1 MLSKSLY
8 VPARTSELRCALY
21 SPLVME
27 WNMNSV
33 FIIDDHPV
41 IRMAVRMLLE
51 NENYEVV
58 GETDN
63 GVDAMQ
69 MVRECMP
76 DLIILDISIPKLD
89 GLEVLARFN
98 TMGLPSKILVLTSQT
113 PNLFA
118 IRCMQSGASG
128 YVCKQE
134 DLSEL
139 LSSVKAVL
147 SGYNYFPS
155 QALACAVR
163 EDGHTSELELFKL
176 VNDRELMV
184 LQLFAQGRSN
194 KEIAKGMFLS
204 NKTVSTYKTRLM
216 QKLKTRTLVELIEMA
231 KRNSLV

>member
-1 MLSKSLY
+1 MK
-8 VPARTSELRCALY
+8 T
-21 SPLVME
+21 
-27 WNMNSV
+27 V

-41 IRMAVRMLLE
+41 IRLAIRMLLE
-51 NENYEVV
+51 NENYEIV

-89 GLEVLARFN
+89 GLEVLTRFN
-98 TMGLPSKILVLTSQT
+98 SMNLPAKILVLTGQAPS
-113 PNLFA
+113 LFA
-118 IRCMQSGASG
+118 IRCMQNGAAG

-139 LSSVKAVL
+139 VSSVKAVL

-155 QALACAVR
+155 QALGMSQT
-163 EDGHTSELELFKL
+163 DGVPEELERFKI

-184 LQLFAQGRSN
+184 LQLFAQGRTN

-216 QKLKTRTLVELIEMA
+216 QKLKVKTLVELIEMA

>member
-1 MLSKSLY
+1 
-8 VPARTSELRCALY
+8 
-21 SPLVME
+21 
-27 WNMNSV
+27 MNSI

-41 IRMAVRMLLE
+41 IRLAIRMLLE
-51 NENYEVV
+51 NENYVIV

-98 TMGLPSKILVLTSQT
+98 AMHLPSKILVLTAQAPS
-113 PNLFA
+113 LFA
-118 IRCMQSGASG
+118 IRCMQSGAAG

-139 LSSVKAVL
+139 VSSVKAVL

-155 QALACAVR
+155 QALAASLKK
-163 EDGHTSELELFKL
+163 DGDSNEIERFKL

-184 LQLFAQGRSN
+184 LQLFAQGRTN

-216 QKLKTRTLVELIEMA
+216 QKLKAKTLVELIEMA

>member
-1 MLSKSLY
+1 
-8 VPARTSELRCALY
+8 
-21 SPLVME
+21 
-27 WNMNSV
+27 MNSI

-41 IRMAVRMLLE
+41 IRMAIRMLLE

-98 TMGLPSKILVLTSQT
+98 AMNLPSKILVLTAQAPS
-113 PNLFA
+113 LFA

-139 LSSVKAVL
+139 VSSVKAVI

-155 QALACAVR
+155 QALAATIKKEGDPNEIER
-163 EDGHTSELELFKL
+163 FKL

-184 LQLFAQGRSN
+184 LQLFAQGRTN

-216 QKLKTRTLVELIEMA
+216 QKLKAKTLVELIEMA

>member
-1 MLSKSLY
+1 M
-8 VPARTSELRCALY
+8 TT
-21 SPLVME
+21 
-27 WNMNSV
+27 V
-33 FIIDDHPV
+33 FIVDDHPV
-41 IRMAVRMLLE
+41 IRLAIRMLLE
-51 NENYEVV
+51 HEGYEIV

-69 MVRECMP
+69 MVRECVP

-98 TMGLPSKILVLTSQT
+98 AMNSTLKTLVLTAQSPT
-113 PNLFA
+113 LFA
-118 IRCMQSGASG
+118 MRCMQSGAAG

-134 DLSEL
+134 ELSEL
-139 LSSVKAVL
+139 VSAIKAVF

-155 QALACAVR
+155 QALTPER
-163 EDGHTSELELFKL
+163 HEDGDCSEIELFKL

-184 LQLFAQGRSN
+184 LQLFAQGKTN

-204 NKTVSTYKTRLM
+204 NKTVSTYKKRLM
-216 QKLKTRTLVELIEMA
+216 QKLKANSLVDLIELA